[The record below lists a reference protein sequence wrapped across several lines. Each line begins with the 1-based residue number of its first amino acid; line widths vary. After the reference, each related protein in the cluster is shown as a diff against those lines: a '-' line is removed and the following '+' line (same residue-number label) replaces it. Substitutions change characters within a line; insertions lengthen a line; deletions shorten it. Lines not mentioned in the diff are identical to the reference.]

1 LSADLQILA
10 VFAAFKHATIVDG
23 IELGAKAGRWHSG
36 QPPLGY
42 RFSDELRTLVP
53 DPVIA
58 PVVRPNPGLLRLARL

>member
-1 LSADLQILA
+1 MLA

-53 DPVIA
+53 DPRRSIRNRR
-58 PVVRPNPGLLRLARL
+58 RPSFLTLS